1 MSFEKPVLITFCTS
15 HVINDITGKQ
25 FQSRRKMN
33 HEVRIIAFTY
43 QIMFKLRARL
53 FITFDIRPLRTRILS
68 NPICD

>member
-1 MSFEKPVLITFCTS
+1 MFSSVTLTCLNVSFEKPVLRTFCTS

-43 QIMFKLRARL
+43 QIMFKLRAKL
-53 FITFDIRPLRTRILS
+53 L
-68 NPICD
+68 